1 MDGARQAGIGMRLCN
16 RDDSLRDAARILL
29 GEDHGCLLVRALD
42 DDDRIAGLITD
53 RDIWMA
59 VYRHGKD
66 LECLRVQDAM
76 SAPAAGF
83 GLREAVA
90 AAGVVGPRQMRPLAL
105 LDEQGQLLAIV
116 SLVPLD
122 ARAAAVAGEE
132 ELG

>member
-1 MDGARQAGIGMRLCN
+1 MRVCN
-16 RDDSLRDAARILL
+16 PDDSLRDAARILL
-29 GEDHGCLLVRALD
+29 EEDHGCLLVRALD
-42 DDDRIAGLITD
+42 EDDRIAGLITD

-59 VYRHGKD
+59 VYRHGKG

-76 SAPAAGF
+76 STPAAGF

-90 AAGVVGPRQMRPLAL
+90 AAGVVDSRQLRPLAL

-122 ARAAAVAGEE
+122 ARAAASLADEV